1 MPDFDDTAAYLTTE
15 QVAARYGI
23 QPATVK
29 GWRSRSRRNIK
40 HQGPPWYSVPH
51 FGQPY
56 GAAIIR
62 YRLADVLAW
71 EQANGIT
78 PIDRTDSNHG

>member
-1 MPDFDDTAAYLTTE
+1 MLEHDDTAAYITTE
-15 QVAARYGI
+15 QLATRYGI
-23 QPATVK
+23 SPATIK
-29 GWRSRSRRNIK
+29 GWRSRSRRGIK
-40 HQGPPWYSVPH
+40 IQGPPWYKVPH
-51 FGQPY
+51 IGQPY

-78 PIDRTDSNHG
+78 PIDFSGFN